1 MKKTSALAVISLA
14 CTAMANGQVAMDWP
28 TLGGDAQRTGWAKVD
43 GLITKENVK
52 DFQLVL
58 KRKFDIKEKGPR
70 SLAPPVVMGRLIS
83 YKGFKEL
90 AFVTGSSDNLWAIDV
105 DLNRIFWHKH
115 YEPAPDK
122 PKAANGSAL
131 CSASITA
138 VPSLTPPTNFAAGR
152 PRTAPTAAAGVLA
165 AANAASPR
173 PAFAVASDG
182 KLHFVNTST
191 GEDAIPAVNFLP
203 AGAKASGLT
212 VFDGVIY
219 TTTASGCG
227 GTKNGVWAID
237 LNSPDATVTS
247 FALNSGGV
255 SSLGGLAI
263 GTDGTIYVQTG
274 AGPLDPESSK
284 WANTLLALTP
294 KDLKLKHYFTGAGSA
309 NSLATPVVFAYK
321 GRDLIV
327 SAGADGRLSLL
338 DSQSLGGAD
347 SKTPLYQT
355 PSLNSAGRSIR
366 GALASWLDAD
376 GTRWVLA
383 PVWGSPNGSI
393 VAFKVEESD
402 GKPVLTQA
410 WVSREMSSPLPPV
423 IASGLVFV
431 LSAGD
436 YTPDDRPKGTTHA
449 TLYALD
455 GATGKEMYSTG
466 KQATAPGS
474 LTGVTVAN
482 GRVYFATT
490 DNTLYAFGVF
500 LEI

>member
-1 MKKTSALAVISLA
+1 MNKPSALAIISFA
-14 CTAMANGQVAMDWP
+14 CAAMATGQVAMDWP
-28 TLGGDAQRTGWAKVD
+28 TLGGDPQRTGWAKAD
-43 GLITKENVK
+43 GRITKENVK

-90 AFVTGSSDNLWAIDV
+90 AFVAGSSDNLWSIDA
-105 DLNRIFWHKH
+105 DLNRIFWHKQ
-115 YEPAPDK
+115 YEPAAK
-122 PKAANGSAL
+122 VSAP
-131 CSASITA
+131 CSATITA
-138 VPSLTPPTNFAAGR
+138 VPALTPPTNFAAGR
-152 PRTAPTAAAGVLA
+152 PRTAPTSTAGVLA

-173 PAFAVASDG
+173 PAFAVSSDG

-191 GEDAIPAVNFLP
+191 GEDAIPPVNFLP
-203 AGAKASGLT
+203 AGARASGLT
-212 VFDGVIY
+212 VVDGVIY

-227 GTKNGVWAID
+227 GTKNAVWAID
-237 LNSPDATVTS
+237 LNSADATVAS
-247 FALNSGGV
+247 FDGNT
-255 SSLGGLAI
+255 GGLAI
-263 GTDGTIYVQTG
+263 GTDGTIYVQTD
-274 AGPLDPESSK
+274 ASVF
-284 WANTLLALTP
+284 ALTP
-294 KDLKLKHYFTGAGSA
+294 KDLKLKHSYTGAAS
-309 NSLATPVVFAYK
+309 NLVTPVVFAYK

-327 SAGADGRLSLL
+327 AAGADGRLNLL

-347 SKTPLYQT
+347 NKTPLHQT
-355 PSLNSAGRSIR
+355 PSLTSAGRSIR
-366 GALASWLDAD
+366 GAMASWLDAD

-383 PVWGSPNGSI
+383 PVWASPNGSV
-393 VAFKVEESD
+393 VAFKVEESN

-410 WVSREMSSPLPPV
+410 WVSREISSPLPPV

-436 YTPDDRPKGTTHA
+436 YTKDDRPKGGAHA

-466 KQATAPGS
+466 KQVTAPGS
-474 LTGVTVAN
+474 LIGVTVAN

>member
-1 MKKTSALAVISLA
+1 
-14 CTAMANGQVAMDWP
+14 MANGQVAMDWP
-28 TLGGDAQRTGWAKVD
+28 TLGGDAQRTGWAKAD
-43 GLITKENVK
+43 GRITKENVK

-90 AFVTGSSDNLWAIDV
+90 AFVAGSSDNLWAIDA

-122 PKAANGSAL
+122 PKAENGSAL

-138 VPSLTPPTNFAAGR
+138 VPALNVPFSFTATR
-152 PRTAPTAAAGVLA
+152 PRVAATGVQA

-173 PAFAVASDG
+173 PAFAVSSDG

-191 GEDAIPAVNFLP
+191 GEDAIPPVNFLP
-203 AGAKASGLT
+203 AGAKASSLT
-212 VFDGVIY
+212 FLDGVIY
-219 TTTASGCG
+219 TTTAGGCG

-237 LNSPDATVTS
+237 LNSPDAKVTS
-247 FALNSGGV
+247 FVLNSGGV
-255 SSLGGLAI
+255 SLLGGFAI

-274 AGPLDPESSK
+274 AGAMDPDSSK
-284 WANTLLALTP
+284 WANTVLALTP

-309 NSLATPVVFAYK
+309 NNLVTPVVFAYK
-321 GRDLIV
+321 NRDLIV

-355 PSLNSAGRSIR
+355 PSLTSAGRTIR

-431 LSAGD
+431 LSAGV
-436 YTPDDRPKGTTHA
+436 YTQDDRPKGATHA

-466 KQATAPGS
+466 KQVTAPGS

-490 DNTLYAFGVF
+490 DNTVYAFGVF

>member
-1 MKKTSALAVISLA
+1 MNKSSALAIISLA

-28 TLGGDAQRTGWAKVD
+28 TIGGDAQRTGWAKAD

-58 KRKFDIKEKGPR
+58 KRKFDVLKEKGPR
-70 SLAPPVVMGRLIS
+70 SLASPVVMGRLIS

-90 AFVTGSSDNLWAIDV
+90 AFVAGSSDNLWSIDV
-105 DLNRIFWHKH
+105 DLNRVFWHKR
-115 YEPAPDK
+115 YETAAGT
-122 PKAANGSAL
+122 PKAANGSGL

-138 VPSLTPPTNFAAGR
+138 APALNITFSFVATR
-152 PRTAPTAAAGVLA
+152 PRVAITGVQA
-165 AANAASPR
+165 SANAASPR
-173 PAFAVASDG
+173 PAFAVSSDG

-191 GEDAIPAVNFLP
+191 GEDAIPPVNFLP

-212 VFDGVIY
+212 FLDGVVY
-219 TTTASGCG
+219 TTTVGGCG

-255 SSLGGLAI
+255 SSLGGLAV

-274 AGPLDPESSK
+274 AGAMDPESSK
-284 WANTLLALTP
+284 WANTVLALTP
-294 KDLKLKHYFTGAGSA
+294 KDLKLKHYITSTGSA

-327 SAGADGRLSLL
+327 SAGADGGLALL

-347 SKTPLYQT
+347 NKTPLYRT
-355 PSLNSAGRSIR
+355 PSLTSAGRSVR

-436 YTPDDRPKGTTHA
+436 YAPDDRPKSNTHA

-466 KQATAPGS
+466 KQVTAPGS

>member
-1 MKKTSALAVISLA
+1 MNKTSALAVISLA

-43 GLITKENVK
+43 DRITKENVK

-58 KRKFDIKEKGPR
+58 KRKFDMKEKGPR

-90 AFVTGSSDNLWAIDV
+90 AFVAGGADDLWSIDV

-115 YEPAPDK
+115 YDTAASSSAPC
-122 PKAANGSAL
+122 P
-131 CSASITA
+131 ASITA
-138 VPSLTPPTNFAAGR
+138 VPTLNIPFSFTATR
-152 PRTAPTAAAGVLA
+152 PRVAVTGIQA
-165 AANAASPR
+165 AANTASPR
-173 PAFAVASDG
+173 PAFAVSSDG

-191 GEDAIPAVNFLP
+191 GEDAIPPVNFLP
-203 AGAKASGLT
+203 PGAKASSLT
-212 VFDGVIY
+212 LIDGVMY
-219 TTTASGCG
+219 TTTAGGCG
-227 GTKNGVWAID
+227 GTKNAVWAMD
-237 LNSPDATVTS
+237 LNTPQGTVTNY
-247 FALNSGGV
+247 AVNSGG
-255 SSLGGLAI
+255 LAL
-263 GTDGTIYVQTG
+263 GTDGTVYVQSDAG
-274 AGPLDPESSK
+274 AV
-284 WANTLLALTP
+284 LALNA
-294 KDLKLKHYFTGAGSA
+294 KDLALKHSFTGAGA
-309 NSLATPVVFAYK
+309 AGSLASPVVFAYK
-321 GRDLIV
+321 GKDLIV
-327 SAGADGRLSLL
+327 AAGADGRLNLL

-355 PSLNSAGRSIR
+355 PSLNSPGHSVR
-366 GALASWLDAD
+366 GALASWLDTD

-383 PVWGSPNGSI
+383 SVWGSPSGSV
-393 VAFKVEESD
+393 VAFKVEEPE
-402 GKPVLTQA
+402 GKPVLKQA

-423 IASGLVFV
+423 IASGVVFI

-436 YTPDDRPKGTTHA
+436 YTKDDRPKGGTHA

-466 KQATAPGS
+466 KQVTAPGS

-490 DNTLYAFGVF
+490 DNTLWAFGVF